1 MNAEVPAE
9 SQRAGRDIA
18 AAIAAA
24 RARLAR
30 AGVESARL
38 DVELLIAAAAG
49 VSRATLIA
57 GGAQIDA
64 AAAERFEQM
73 LARREAREP
82 LAYIVGYREF
92 FSLEFVVREGVL
104 IPRPETETVVEAA
117 LDFLRERECP
127 GDLSGERK
135 CLQDPSVV
143 GAVRQR
149 PSYSTARVL
158 DIGTGSGAI
167 AIAITANAP
176 AARIV
181 ALDVS
186 KVSLEVAADNARR
199 HRYADRIAFLQ
210 GDCFAALE
218 DQAPPFNPFDLIVSN
233 PPYVAE
239 PQFAALAPEV
249 RDFEPRVALDG
260 GRDGMDFYRR
270 IAAGVPRWLAPG
282 GEVILEV
289 GAGQADAV
297 EAMMRAAGCA
307 VSARRRD
314 LAGIDRVVRA
324 RRAL

>member
-1 MNAEVPAE
+1 
-9 SQRAGRDIA
+9 
-18 AAIAAA
+18 
-24 RARLAR
+24 
-30 AGVESARL
+30 
-38 DVELLIAAAAG
+38 
-49 VSRATLIA
+49 
-57 GGAQIDA
+57 
-64 AAAERFEQM
+64 M

-117 LDFLRERECP
+117 LVFLRKQNASGTFLRRPCVNGPLIP
-127 GDLSGERK
+127 GF
-135 CLQDPSVV
+135 
-143 GAVRQR
+143 
-149 PSYSTARVL
+149 STSAR
-158 DIGTGSGAI
+158 SGAI
-167 AIAITANAP
+167 AIAIAANAP

-181 ALDVS
+181 ALDIS

-199 HRYADRIAFLQ
+199 HRCADRIAFPQ
-210 GDCFAALE
+210 GDCFAALKIS
-218 DQAPPFNPFDLIVSN
+218 APPFNPFDLIVSN
-233 PPYVAE
+233 PPYIAE
-239 PQFAALAPEV
+239 TEFAALAPEV

-270 IAAGVPRWLAPG
+270 IAAGVARWLAPG
-282 GEVILEV
+282 GQVILEV
-289 GAGQADAV
+289 GAGQAEAV

>member
-9 SQRAGRDIA
+9 SQRAGRDIT

-24 RARLAR
+24 SARLAR

-38 DVELLIAAAAG
+38 DAELLIAAAAG

-57 GGAQIDA
+57 GGVEIDA
-64 AAAERFEQM
+64 PLAERFERM
-73 LARREAREP
+73 AARREAREP

-117 LDFLRERECP
+117 LDFLRERP
-127 GDLSGERK
+127 
-135 CLQDPSVV
+135 
-143 GAVRQR
+143 A
-149 PSYSTARVL
+149 ARVL
-158 DIGTGSGAI
+158 DLGTGSGAI
-167 AIAITANAP
+167 AIAIAANAP
-176 AARIV
+176 AARIF
-181 ALDVS
+181 ALEIS

-199 HRYADRIAFLQ
+199 HRFADRIAFLQ
-210 GDCFAALE
+210 GDCFAALV
-218 DQAPPFNPFDLIVSN
+218 DQAPQFDPFDLIVSN
-233 PPYVAE
+233 PPYIGE
-239 PQFAALAPEV
+239 PEFAALAPEV

-260 GRDGMDFYRR
+260 GCDGMDFYRR
-270 IAAGVPRWLAPG
+270 IAVGLARWLAPG

-297 EAMMRAAGCA
+297 EAMMRAAGSA

-324 RRAL
+324 RRGL

>member
-9 SQRAGRDIA
+9 SQRARRDIA

-24 RARLAR
+24 SARLAR

-38 DVELLIAAAAG
+38 DAELLIAAAAG
-49 VSRATLIA
+49 VSCATLIA
-57 GGAQIDA
+57 GTVEIDA
-64 AAAERFEQM
+64 ALAERFERM

-117 LDFLRERECP
+117 LDFLREHP
-127 GDLSGERK
+127 
-135 CLQDPSVV
+135 
-143 GAVRQR
+143 A
-149 PSYSTARVL
+149 ARVL

-167 AIAITANAP
+167 AIAIAANAP

-181 ALDVS
+181 ALDIS
-186 KVSLEVAADNARR
+186 KVSLEVAGDNARR
-199 HRYADRIAFLQ
+199 HRCADRIACLQ

-218 DQAPPFNPFDLIVSN
+218 DQAPRFNPFDLIVSN

-239 PQFAALAPEV
+239 PEFAALTPEV

-260 GRDGMDFYRR
+260 GSDGMDLYRR
-270 IAAGVPRWLAPG
+270 IAAGLPRWLAPG

-289 GAGQADAV
+289 GAGQANTV
-297 EAMMRAAGCA
+297 EAMMHSAGCA
-307 VSARRRD
+307 ASARRRD

>member
-64 AAAERFEQM
+64 AAAERFERM

-117 LDFLRERECP
+117 LDFLRER
-127 GDLSGERK
+127 
-135 CLQDPSVV
+135 
-143 GAVRQR
+143 
-149 PSYSTARVL
+149 
-158 DIGTGSGAI
+158 
-167 AIAITANAP
+167 
-176 AARIV
+176 
-181 ALDVS
+181 
-186 KVSLEVAADNARR
+186 
-199 HRYADRIAFLQ
+199 
-210 GDCFAALE
+210 
-218 DQAPPFNPFDLIVSN
+218 
-233 PPYVAE
+233 
-239 PQFAALAPEV
+239 
-249 RDFEPRVALDG
+249 
-260 GRDGMDFYRR
+260 
-270 IAAGVPRWLAPG
+270 
-282 GEVILEV
+282 
-289 GAGQADAV
+289 
-297 EAMMRAAGCA
+297 
-307 VSARRRD
+307 
-314 LAGIDRVVRA
+314 
-324 RRAL
+324 

>member
-1 MNAEVPAE
+1 MNADVTAK
-9 SQRAGRDIA
+9 RHTAGRHA
-18 AAIAAA
+18 ATAIAAA
-24 RARLAR
+24 SARFTR

-38 DVELLIAAAAG
+38 DAELLMAAAAG

-57 GGAQIDA
+57 GGAEIDT
-64 AAAERFEQM
+64 AAAERFERM
-73 LARREAREP
+73 IARREAREP

-117 LDFLRERECP
+117 LDFLRERP
-127 GDLSGERK
+127 
-135 CLQDPSVV
+135 
-143 GAVRQR
+143 AA
-149 PSYSTARVL
+149 TVL
-158 DIGTGSGAI
+158 DLGTGSGAI
-167 AIAITANAP
+167 AIAIAANAP

-181 ALDVS
+181 ALDIS

>member
-1 MNAEVPAE
+1 MNSDVTAERPA
-9 SQRAGRDIA
+9 AGRDIA

-24 RARLAR
+24 SARLAR

-38 DVELLIAAAAG
+38 DAESLIAAAAG

-57 GGAQIDA
+57 GGVEIDA
-64 AAAERFEQM
+64 ALAERFERM

-117 LDFLRERECP
+117 LDFLREHP
-127 GDLSGERK
+127 
-135 CLQDPSVV
+135 
-143 GAVRQR
+143 A
-149 PSYSTARVL
+149 ARVL

-167 AIAITANAP
+167 AIAIAANAP

-181 ALDVS
+181 ALDIS
-186 KVSLEVAADNARR
+186 KVSLEVAGDNARR
-199 HRYADRIAFLQ
+199 HRCADRIACLQ

-218 DQAPPFNPFDLIVSN
+218 DQAPRFNPFDLIVSN

-239 PQFAALAPEV
+239 PEFAALTPEV

-260 GRDGMDFYRR
+260 GSDGMDLYRR
-270 IAAGVPRWLAPG
+270 IAAGLPRWLAPG

-289 GAGQADAV
+289 GAGQANTV
-297 EAMMRAAGCA
+297 EAMMHSAGCA
-307 VSARRRD
+307 ASARRRD